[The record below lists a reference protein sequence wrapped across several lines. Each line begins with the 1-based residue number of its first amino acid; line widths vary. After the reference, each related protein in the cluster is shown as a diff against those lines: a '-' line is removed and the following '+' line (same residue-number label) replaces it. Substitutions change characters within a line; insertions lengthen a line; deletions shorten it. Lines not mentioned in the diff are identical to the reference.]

1 MKRYSC
7 YTYALLL
14 LLTLGACS
22 RQLDLKPEGTMV
34 EADLLKNKQTTEN
47 FLADTYLQLMKSCGG
62 NAYLFA
68 DVTGNVV
75 TSFDQALVKGT
86 VDPRDNNYDA
96 LWSTPY
102 TTINEANV
110 IITQLPKYAAFDAAI
125 QQQFIAEAKFI
136 RAFGHLTLLQMYG
149 DGALQGKPNNMGIP
163 LMLQSFDGYDG
174 SQNKARNT
182 NAEVYT
188 QILKD
193 LDEAM
198 AALPEKR
205 TDPVAQASRATKGAA
220 AALAA
225 RVCLYKQDYAKAATY
240 ANMVLAGQLYSLQP
254 SFVALWPDNSA
265 GNGKYPLSAEIVF
278 AFPES
283 WNATAYGN
291 HGIYYSYGYYKP
303 LPDFLAIYE
312 AQDERLTDMFTATK
326 LMRKFTDPKIMDNV
340 NMIRLPEVM
349 LTAAEAMAQTTGV
362 NATSVDLLNKVYAR
376 AYTKK
381 PVPKVYTVTD
391 FATRQQLV
399 DRILLERKRE
409 LAFEGFARFDAIR
422 NGQQPNPQLPANKYA
437 MPIPQREIDITNRLI
452 VQNPGYVQ

>member
-7 YTYALLL
+7 YIYAALLL
-14 LLTLGACS
+14 ATLGACS

-34 EADLLKNKQTTEN
+34 EADLLKNKQTTES
-47 FLADTYLQLMKSCGG
+47 FLADTYLQLMKSGCG
-62 NAYLFA
+62 NAFIFG

-75 TSFDQALVKGT
+75 SSFDQALVKGA
-86 VDPRDNNYDA
+86 VDPRDANYDA

-102 TTINEANV
+102 ATINQANV
-110 IITQLPKYAAFDAAI
+110 IITQLPKHASFDVAL

-136 RAFGHLTLLQMYG
+136 RAFGHLMLLQLYG
-149 DGALQGKPNNMGIP
+149 DGALQNKPNNMGIP

-193 LDEAM
+193 LDEAI
-198 AALPEKR
+198 AVLPEKR

-225 RVCLYKQDYAKAATY
+225 RVCLFRQDYAKAAAY
-240 ANMVLAGQLYSLQP
+240 ANMVLTAKQYALQP
-254 SFVALWPDNSA
+254 SFVALWPDNAKGS
-265 GNGKYPLSAEIVF
+265 GKYPLTTESIF

-283 WNATAYGN
+283 WNSTVYGN
-291 HGIYYSYGYYKP
+291 HGIYYSYGYYPP

-312 AQDERLTDMFTATK
+312 AQDERLADMFTATRQ
-326 LMRKFTDPKIMDNV
+326 MRKFTDPKVMDNV

-349 LTAAEAMAQTTGV
+349 LTAAEAMAQTSGV
-362 NATSVDLLNKVYAR
+362 NAAAVDLLNKVYAR
-376 AYTKK
+376 AYTKS
-381 PVPKVYTVTD
+381 PVPKVYTVAD
-391 FATRQQLV
+391 FATKQQLV

-422 NGQQPNPQLPANKYA
+422 SGQQPNPLLPVNKYA
-437 MPIPQREIDITNRLI
+437 MPIPQREIDITSGLI
-452 VQNPGYVQ
+452 AQNPGYVQ